1 MATVSVDDICAQPG
15 ARSVSNLGMTDAVDA
30 ACRRDKPR
38 RRVLLSGKIVLG
50 NGLSPDCTIR
60 NLTDSGAQIRV
71 ATGQAIPDAFHL
83 IEIRSGMA
91 YRAEVA
97 WRTPSAAGLKFSESI
112 DLSQSSAAV
121 PVHLRTL
128 WLGCAQ
134 RGVGDFQS

>member
-1 MATVSVDDICAQPG
+1 
-15 ARSVSNLGMTDAVDA
+15 MTDAVDV
-30 ACRRDKPR
+30 ACRRERPR
-38 RRVLLSGKIVLG
+38 QRVLLAGKIVQG

-60 NLTDSGAQIRV
+60 NLTDAGAQIRV
-71 ATGQAIPDAFHL
+71 APGQAIPDAFHL

-97 WRTPSAAGLKFSESI
+97 WRTPSTAGLKFSDRI
-112 DLSQSSAAV
+112 DLSQAGGAA

-134 RGVGDFQS
+134 RGVSGSVGG

>member
-1 MATVSVDDICAQPG
+1 MPS
-15 ARSVSNLGMTDAVDA
+15 DASADA
-30 ACRRDKPR
+30 DCRRDKPR
-38 RRVLLSGKIVLG
+38 RRVLLAGKIVQD

-71 ATGQAIPDAFHL
+71 APGQAIPDAFHL

-97 WRTPSAAGLKFSESI
+97 WRTPATAGLKLSGRL
-112 DLSQSSAAV
+112 DLSLSGPAT
-121 PVHLRTL
+121 PIHLRKL

-134 RGVGDFQS
+134 RGVGVSEG